1 LASDYCELT
10 FMTAHL
16 SRKTKNWTRQDVI
29 FVAMLAAV
37 AGLSYVL
44 LHR

>member
-1 LASDYCELT
+1 MPTNRA
-10 FMTAHL
+10 
-16 SRKTKNWTRQDVI
+16 RKTKNWTRQDVI

-44 LHR
+44 LHH